1 MKFLTK
7 ILFLSLGIL
16 ALASCSSNDDDKDSP
31 DEQQTYRRS
40 VIIYLAAQNSL
51 GYAEPGW
58 ASASY
63 LDSLDI
69 MKGVSKLSS
78 TNDNVFL
85 FIDDEKHPRLSRIY
99 RYGGKGQLRTMTSL
113 LKTWSL
119 DICSSDPATLYEVL
133 SYVNTNYPSESYG
146 LVLWSHGSGWQL
158 STNVQNTL
166 KDKFATKSFGIDVGF
181 NGDMEN
187 DTNSRGRM
195 GIQMD
200 IADMATAIAK
210 SGIYLDYIFFD
221 ACFMQCV
228 EAVYALRNAV
238 KWCIGSPAEIPG
250 AGAPYAEIMADLFL
264 EPDEIWHVAEDYYMH
279 YPKYSGVVLS
289 VAKTSEMEALAEAT
303 AQLLSARSDYPVNNY
318 LQRYNPN
325 PDITTWKPEYFD
337 MGSAMAQW
345 YADSDYQTW
354 RQAMEQAIPYRYA
367 PESWLSNM
375 KGYSTYPDIID
386 PEHIAAM
393 SMYIPV
399 PGRSMNEYYTQTEW
413 WKRMKTL

>member
-1 MKFLTK
+1 MKHYWI
-7 ILFLSLGIL
+7 ILL
-16 ALASCSSNDDDKDSP
+16 ALIATSCKKDEP
-31 DEQQTYRRS
+31 EPGPTMKRVVVVYM
-40 VIIYLAAQNSL
+40 VAENSL
-51 GYAEPGW
+51 SSF
-58 ASASY
+58 SASDLYEIRQGMKNIPDSCQMVVY
-63 LDSLDI
+63 LDNASNQMPQILTFDRK
-69 MKGVSKLSS
+69 KGEQVLYQYRNDPIS
-78 TNDNVFL
+78 TDSAAMQQALAV
-85 FIDDEKHPRLSRIY
+85 IRQK
-99 RYGGKGQLRTMTSL
+99 
-113 LKTWSL
+113 
-119 DICSSDPATLYEVL
+119 CPAR
-133 SYVNTNYPSESYG
+133 SYG
-146 LVLWSHGSGWQL
+146 LVMWSHASGWVPPMPRK
-158 STNVQNTL
+158 T
-166 KDKFATKSFGIDVGF
+166 FGID
-181 NGDMEN
+181 NGKNTSANEGQEMEITTLAN
-187 DTNSRGRM
+187 VL
-195 GIQMD
+195 Q
-200 IADMATAIAK
+200 K
-210 SGIYLDYIFFD
+210 SGMQWDYIFFD

-250 AGAPYAEIMADLFL
+250 EGAPYAEIMADLFL

-399 PGRSMNEYYTQTEW
+399 AGRSMNEYYTQTEW
-413 WKRMKTL
+413 WKRMRK